1 MIVLNV
7 GHHAWSTGELQVF
20 VSPHC
25 VNIDKTLLRHLTIY
39 VTDIYTAIRVGLLN
53 TSPQQHTRSIT
64 VSRIK
69 LIRCRRNDNDACS
82 SRNNRFNVRHQWHR
96 RLTSQGD
103 SGGAASVCVC
113 VWHGFITGIE
123 PYDVISCGSCSSVH
137 CFLIYRHGASAIIG
151 LVLPLKLIK

>member
-113 VWHGFITGIE
+113 VCVRVTRLHHGNRAVRRHQLRQLLE
-123 PYDVISCGSCSSVH
+123 CSLLLNLSPR
-137 CFLIYRHGASAIIG
+137 CIG
-151 LVLPLKLIK
+151 YNRPRTAT